1 MARVSRE
8 THSHRT
14 GAVWFALACVYVIW
28 STTYLA
34 IRVTDQT
41 LPPLVAAGIR
51 FLIAGS
57 VLYVVAIRRGD
68 RIGDRPGR
76 SQWRA
81 AAIVGVLLMGCGNGG
96 VVWAETR
103 IPSGIAALIFA
114 TLPLWLVILD
124 RLVFRRRHPRAV
136 TAGVVLGLAGT
147 AVLVGGSAMGGQ
159 IDLLGM
165 LVVVAGTFCWA
176 CGSLYQRQAVLPHR
190 PLVAAAMEM
199 IIGGAALIVGGAIT
213 GELADVDP
221 SRFSRASLIAL
232 AYLIV
237 FGSWVGFTSYLWL
250 LRNARTS
257 LVSTYAYVTPA
268 GAVFLGWLILG
279 ESIGARTIVAGA
291 VILIAVALIVKAG
304 GVAREVEP
312 GSDAREDRGPE
323 VETQV
328 GLERSGGA
336 EEQGFA
342 EGGRGELQADG
353 EPA

>member
-1 MARVSRE
+1 MARNSRE

-14 GAVWFALACVYVIW
+14 GAVWLALGCVYVIW

-41 LPPLVAAGIR
+41 LPPLAAAGLR

-57 VLYVVAIRRGD
+57 VLYAVAIRRGD

-76 SQWRA
+76 FQWRA
-81 AAIVGVLLMGCGNGG
+81 AGIVGVLLIGCGNGG

-124 RLVFRRRHPRAV
+124 RLVFHRRHPRAV

-147 AVLVGGSAMGGQ
+147 TALVGGSAAVGR
-159 IDLLGM
+159 IDLAGM
-165 LVVVAGTFCWA
+165 LVVVAGALCWA

-199 IIGGAALIVGGAIT
+199 MVGGAALILGGAIT
-213 GELADVDP
+213 GEVGHVDP
-221 SRFSRASLIAL
+221 SRFSRASILAL
-232 AYLIV
+232 AYLV
-237 FGSWVGFTSYLWL
+237 VVGSWIGFTSYLWL

-268 GAVFLGWLILG
+268 GAVFLGWLVLD
-279 ESIGARTIVAGA
+279 ESIGIRIILAGA
-291 VILIAVALIVKAG
+291 VILAAVALIVKAG
-304 GVAREVEP
+304 GVARDVEP

-323 VETQV
+323 VEPHVAFEGVSRAQ
-328 GLERSGGA
+328 ERRLA
-336 EEQGFA
+336 ED
-342 EGGRGELQADG
+342 GRGELESDG
-353 EPA
+353 QTT